1 MAEYPGSWRR
11 REDVIH
17 STVFDSLSRPLS
29 RSSDRNQKQQQ
40 QQQQQELR
48 RVDTHSL
55 ARSEPID
62 DMGLFNGNRVR
73 WNHFGKKYT
82 LRISDYEMEY
92 ADLYDAFMKKIYE
105 VRPDFEGRIAFIDN
119 YGRQSLIST
128 DSELREAL
136 AAAGGK
142 LKVHTML
149 TDGSVVAAADLVKS
163 RRSQS
168 VPPPQDRAYHT
179 YPPNSRSPSSLQSAP
194 IQPYRRRT
202 LTPPPVIES
211 PTSASKGP
219 VVPYHQMQ
227 VPPPGYTYKY
237 TTYGPSY
244 TQPILYGMP
253 PTNGM
258 LMRFLLN
265 PYSMGYT
272 RSWVGP
278 YKYGHWGGWNG
289 RYATS
294 GWGPIW

>member
-1 MAEYPGSWRR
+1 MADYGGTWRR
-11 REDVIH
+11 REDAIH

-29 RSSDRNQKQQQ
+29 RSSYRKEQQK
-40 QQQQQELR
+40 QQQELR

-55 ARSEPID
+55 AQSEPID
-62 DMGLFNGNRVR
+62 DMGMFNGNRVR

-168 VPPPQDRAYHT
+168 VPPERAYHT
-179 YPPNSRSPSSLQSAP
+179 YPPHSRSPSSLNSAP
-194 IQPYRRRT
+194 VVPYRRRT

-211 PTSASKGP
+211 PNSVTRNQG
-219 VVPYHQMQ
+219 VLPYHQQPLQ

-244 TQPILYGMP
+244 AQPILYGMP

-265 PYSMGYT
+265 PFSMGYT

-289 RYATS
+289 RYGSS
-294 GWGPIW
+294 GWGPVW

>member
-1 MAEYPGSWRR
+1 QPKEKSHKMAEYPGSWRR
-11 REDVIH
+11 REDTIH
-17 STVFDSLSRPLS
+17 SAVFDSLSRPLS
-29 RSSDRNQKQQQ
+29 RSSERKERQATVDN
-40 QQQQQELR
+40 R
-48 RVDTHSL
+48 RVDNQSI
-55 ARSEPID
+55 ARSEAID
-62 DMGLFNGNRVR
+62 DMGIFNGNRVR

-105 VRPDFEGRIAFIDN
+105 VRPDFEGRIAYIDN

-136 AAAGGK
+136 TGANGK

-149 TDGSVVAAADLVKS
+149 TDGSVIAAADLVKS

-168 VPPPQDRAYHT
+168 VPPQERAYHT
-179 YPPNSRSPSSLQSAP
+179 YPPQSRSPSSLQSAP
-194 IQPYRRRT
+194 VVPYRRRT

-211 PTSASKGP
+211 PTSMSKGQIM
-219 VVPYHQMQ
+219 PYPQ

-237 TTYGPSY
+237 YGPY
-244 TQPILYGMP
+244 TQPVLYGMP

-272 RSWVGP
+272 RSWIGP

-289 RYATS
+289 RYGSS